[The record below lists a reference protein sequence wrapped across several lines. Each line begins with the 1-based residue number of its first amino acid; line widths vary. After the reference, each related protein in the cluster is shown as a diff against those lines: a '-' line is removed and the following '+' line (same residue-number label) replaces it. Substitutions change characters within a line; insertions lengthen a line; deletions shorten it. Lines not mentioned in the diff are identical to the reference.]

1 MKLFKSLAER
11 LTDSL
16 FGKSDKIA
24 IEIVTYKDG
33 SKINNRIVALRDY
46 L

>member
-1 MKLFKSLAER
+1 MQLFKSLAER
-11 LTDSL
+11 LSVSL

-24 IEIVTYKDG
+24 TEIVTYKDG